1 MYRGYT
7 SYFDDLAHNKD
18 ENVSRGKKTF
28 CYELMFMHMLNIDSG
43 CGRKCS
49 VVVRNVM
56 GMALVVIL
64 RLVGAVSMAVLF
76 HI

>member
-1 MYRGYT
+1 
-7 SYFDDLAHNKD
+7 
-18 ENVSRGKKTF
+18 
-28 CYELMFMHMLNIDSG
+28 MHMLNIDSG